1 MRKEERISTGLLN
14 ATQELRELIIVN
26 PDLPLLVFAGQD
38 ASSPD
43 FCYTSCFRVN
53 AYIGEYLDCM
63 QTVND
68 EHCYTDRDEFQE
80 DLENLYS
87 DFDGSDKEFE
97 QFIENIMVE
106 YEPYWKKCIILYVDN

>member
-1 MRKEERISTGLLN
+1 MECDPMYFKRK
-14 ATQELRELIIVN
+14 LITTLKA
-26 PDLPLLVFAGQD
+26 LPTIL
-38 ASSPD
+38 
-43 FCYTSCFRVN
+43 
-53 AYIGEYLDCM
+53 M

-68 EHCYTDRDEFQE
+68 EYCYTDRDEFQE